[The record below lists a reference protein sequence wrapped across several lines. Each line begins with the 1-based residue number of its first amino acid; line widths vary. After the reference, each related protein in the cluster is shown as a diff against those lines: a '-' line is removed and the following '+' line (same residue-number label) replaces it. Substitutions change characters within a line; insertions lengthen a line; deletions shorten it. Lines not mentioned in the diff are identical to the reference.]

1 MKTKLYRL
9 ADVQPILCDVDKSR
23 IPSAADIEPK
33 VIKTLTIGLTTYV
46 PLAEGTPIC
55 CGDKVAIRIKSA
67 LPRFNKE
74 KISITVGSGLYNETV
89 EEALMGMCVGDTATV
104 IAKGEN
110 AVFTV
115 LSANRISYPELTDE
129 MVENQ
134 KIDGVHTVGEYNAHV
149 LGIEQRSVVGDI
161 VDEMVEQLIGRSEM
175 SPIDSE
181 DISMSL
187 QAFYESIRQ
196 HYLRIHVD
204 VDELPAEDWPKVFGV
219 QNKEELFKGMLSYG
233 SEKVMP
239 ICLISCALLDKPC
252 EGDYDPTIN
261 GQADAILKK
270 ELVEEYLRIF
280 IKEE

>member
-9 ADVQPILCDVDKSR
+9 ADVQHILCAVDKSR

-33 VIKTLTIGLTTYV
+33 VIKTLTIGLTAYV
-46 PLAEGTPIC
+46 PLAIGVPIC
-55 CGDKVAIRIKSA
+55 IGDKVTLRIKST
-67 LPRFNKE
+67 LSRFNKE
-74 KISITVGSGLYNETV
+74 KISITVGSGLYDETI
-89 EEALMGMCVGDTATV
+89 EEKLVGMCVGETATV
-104 IAKGEN
+104 TARGEN

-115 LSANRISYPELTDE
+115 LSANRISYPELNDE
-129 MVENQ
+129 MALNQ
-134 KIDGVHTVGEYNAHV
+134 KIDGIHTVGQYRDHV
-149 LGIEQRSVVGDI
+149 LGMEQRSVVGEI
-161 VDEMVEQLIGRSEM
+161 TDEIVEQLIGCSEM

-187 QAFYESIRQ
+187 QAFYGSIRQ

-204 VDELPAEDWPKVFGV
+204 VDQLPAEDWPKVFGV

-233 SEKVMP
+233 AEKVMP
-239 ICLISCALLDKPC
+239 ICLISCALLEKPC

-270 ELVEEYLRIF
+270 ELVEKYLRIF
-280 IKEE
+280 TKGE